1 MQVGL
6 RRKSVHHLGIQW
18 IARTMHPLM
27 PAVLT
32 YEKKPTTTYSDWP
45 VSLKL
50 HPDYKYGR
58 YTSYESSL
66 LILKISPSYLKKI
79 RLAKIAYTVNLSGLY
94 ESPKK
99 L

>member
-18 IARTMHPLM
+18 IARTMRPLM

-66 LILKISPSYLKKI
+66 LILKISPTYMQNIRPLKMSD
-79 RLAKIAYTVNLSGLY
+79 TVNIY
-94 ESPKK
+94 AK
-99 L
+99 LTDHQNL